1 MRCRMPYDQMEE
13 DETKK
18 YIEPK
23 QQVTTI
29 SRGERTGMVIAASV
43 LFYALIAKDL
53 PVAFFSLS
61 FLLFEIRP
69 LTVLLGGKAAS
80 MASNFLQGFSIALF
94 FGAILL
100 LL

>member
-1 MRCRMPYDQMEE
+1 MRCRMPYDEMEE
-13 DETKK
+13 ETKK